1 MTARASATQAQ
12 RPRRRRMPSMAT
24 AIRQAEKA
32 GKAVSGATIHGDGS
46 VSLTFTNAPDAPSSG
61 NPWDEVL
68 KHDAH

>member
-1 MTARASATQAQ
+1 
-12 RPRRRRMPSMAT
+12 MAT